1 MMISILNIDLS
12 PIFAFIGAFL
22 LTYFTIP
29 KIIGVVEYKK
39 LLDEPNQRSSHKKTT
54 PTLGGI
60 AFYFTLMFSLFFL
73 KECDTSSV
81 VYNILPGLTILFI
94 FGLKDDLV
102 VLSPTA
108 KLIAQVTATLFIL
121 ANPSFH
127 IDSLNGFLGIYQL
140 PQYASIIISS
150 FIMIVIINAYN
161 LIDGIDGLAAGIGI
175 IISGINL
182 IIYYFLEIDFY
193 FYLSLIVIGIL
204 TAFLRYNLSRYN
216 KIFMGDTGS
225 LIIGFIISIFTI
237 KLLTL
242 NEQIVTSN
250 LPFLI
255 ENLPL
260 VALGILIV
268 PLFDT
273 FRVFSI
279 RLFNKKSPFSA
290 DRNHMHHILID
301 LGFSHLKSSIILAG
315 FNLLFVMIFIYLA
328 TQSTQF
334 YLFLFLTFIVFSLI
348 YLFFV
353 LDFSFSNLRR
363 KVFFRKK
370 TKEIKRKLS
379 DIKDKK
385 QLDKKQ

>member
-1 MMISILNIDLS
+1 LIGTGL
-12 PIFAFIGAFL
+12 FIGAFL

-29 KIIGVVEYKK
+29 KIIAVVEYKK
-39 LLDEPNQRSSHKKTT
+39 LLDKPNQRSSHKKVT

-73 KECDTSSV
+73 KDYDNSSV

-121 ANPSFH
+121 ANSSFH
-127 IDSLNGFLGIYQL
+127 IDSLNGFLGIYEL

-193 FYLSLIVIGIL
+193 FYLSLIVIGTL
-204 TAFLRYNLSRYN
+204 SAFLRYNLSRYN

-242 NEQIVTSN
+242 NEQIVASN

-301 LGFSHLKSSIILAG
+301 LGFSHIKSSIILAV
-315 FNLLFVMIFIYLA
+315 FHLLFVMILIYLA

-334 YLFLFLTFIVFSLI
+334 YLFLFLTCIVFSLI

-353 LDFSFSNLRR
+353 LDFSFSNLRK
-363 KVFFRKK
+363 KVFFRRK
-370 TKEIKRKLS
+370 TKNIKRKIS

-385 QLDKKQ
+385 QLDKK

>member
-1 MMISILNIDLS
+1 MIVGLVL
-12 PIFAFIGAFL
+12 FIGAFL

-29 KIIGVVEYKK
+29 KIIAVVEYKK
-39 LLDEPNQRSSHKKTT
+39 LLDEPNSRSSHKKIT

-60 AFYFTLMFSLFFL
+60 AFYFTLMFSFFFL
-73 KECDTSSV
+73 KEYDHSSV

-102 VLSPTA
+102 VLSPTS
-108 KLIAQVTATLFIL
+108 KLIAQIVATLFIL
-121 ANPSFH
+121 ANTSFH
-127 IDSLNGFLGIYQL
+127 IDSLNGFLGIYEI
-140 PQYASIIISS
+140 PQYVSILISS

-182 IIYYFLEIDFY
+182 IIFYYLEIDFY
-193 FYLSLIVIGIL
+193 CYLSLIVIGIL
-204 TAFLRYNLSRYN
+204 IAFLRYNLSSHN

-225 LIIGFIISIFTI
+225 LIIGFVISIFTI

-242 NEQIVTSN
+242 NKQIVVSE
-250 LPFLI
+250 LPLII

-301 LGFSHLKSSIILAG
+301 LGFSHLKSSVILAG
-315 FNLLFVMIFIYLA
+315 FNLLFVVIFIYLA
-328 TQSTQF
+328 TQSQQF
-334 YLFLFLTFIVFSLI
+334 YLILFLIFITLGLI

-353 LDFSFSNLRR
+353 LDFSFSNLR
-363 KVFFRKK
+363 KKASFRRK
-370 TKEIKRKLS
+370 TKEIKKKLS
-379 DIKDKK
+379 DRKK
-385 QLDKKQ
+385 